1 MRTMLVLGTLA
12 TLLVVSALAQSEGDY
27 QSWMKTAAATMGSM
41 NKKIAAKDGAG
52 AASDAQK
59 LGAAF
64 KQVEGFWKQ
73 RGGAEDA
80 VTFAMNAQ
88 TAAAAVAKAASA
100 DNMDDAA
107 AEAKNLQGN
116 CGGCHKV
123 HREGSAGAYK
133 IK

>member
-1 MRTMLVLGTLA
+1 
-12 TLLVVSALAQSEGDY
+12 
-27 QSWMKTAAATMGSM
+27 MGSM

-59 LGAAF
+59 LEAAF

-73 RGGAEDA
+73 RSGANDA

-100 DNMDDAA
+100 GNMDDAA
-107 AEAKNLQGN
+107 AQAKSLQGN
-116 CGGCHKV
+116 CGGCHRV
-123 HREGSAGAYK
+123 HREGSAGAYT